1 MKMEE
6 GRKQEA
12 ASLYKN
18 LARSYIGESF
28 AADSLRPL
36 RRELRRSLRLIRRAY
51 EQAVRRGKSPF
62 DEWLGDNYHL
72 LNREGEA
79 LLRDLRFA
87 DRQPAV
93 NRRPALF
100 RLFVDLIEQQ
110 GAPDEAEIDGA
121 VAAADKVRPL
131 TVFELSQLPLCL
143 KAALVATAAP
153 GLRETAAIPKPRSG

>member
-36 RRELRRSLRLIRRAY
+36 RRELRRSLHLIRRAY

-79 LLRDLRFA
+79 LLRDLH
-87 DRQPAV
+87 P
-93 NRRPALF
+93 
-100 RLFVDLIEQQ
+100 
-110 GAPDEAEIDGA
+110 EA
-121 VAAADKVRPL
+121 
-131 TVFELSQLPLCL
+131 
-143 KAALVATAAP
+143 
-153 GLRETAAIPKPRSG
+153 